1 MKPYRFA
8 CAALAL
14 SLAASTTTPAAAR
27 KAAPSAGGVAAML
40 KKAVTYCEAVV
51 ARKAGTGLPVPMGG
65 ANIHDG
71 TPPAMGTP
79 DLVKRFAAT
88 QSSRHLAS
96 SSPFYVQFLPAAGAQ
111 LWAVVYDRSPTCDVM
126 VTGSDGDMPAAAA
139 ALSESLRKDG
149 GWQAV
154 ASVPATDAMPLAQH
168 LLVKKTSPAGG
179 SDFDVQLKIRALA
192 ATAGDRD
199 GIQME
204 LGFIGGTGTLTAG
217 QR

>member
-27 KAAPSAGGVAAML
+27 KAAPSARGIAAML

-51 ARKAGTGLPVPMGG
+51 ARKAGTGLPVPMG

-71 TPPAMGTP
+71 TPPAVGTP
-79 DLVKRFAAT
+79 DLVKRFAAM

-111 LWAVVYDRSPTCDVM
+111 VWAVVYDRLPTCDVM

-139 ALSESLRKDG
+139 ALSQSLRDDD
-149 GWQAV
+149 GWQVV

-179 SDFDVQLKIRALA
+179 SDFDVQLKMRALA
-192 ATAGDRD
+192 ATAADRD